1 MRHST
6 LYDKIGSVTGDFA
19 QLQAN
24 VCILSRARLSY
35 DVQEFRCIKCI
46 FDLQY
51 FQLTMGLSGCDPIV
65 SPGRSVF
72 LLPLL
77 YR

>member
-6 LYDKIGSVTGDFA
+6 LYDKIGFVTGDFA
-19 QLQAN
+19 RLQAN
-24 VCILSRARLSY
+24 VCALSRARLSY

-51 FQLTMGLSGCDPIV
+51 FQLTMGSSGWDPII
-65 SPGRSVF
+65 SLGRSVF

-77 YR
+77 YK

>member
-6 LYDKIGSVTGDFA
+6 LYDKIGFVTGDFA
-19 QLQAN
+19 QLQVN

-51 FQLTMGLSGCDPIV
+51 FQLKMGYIKT
-65 SPGRSVF
+65 
-72 LLPLL
+72 
-77 YR
+77 Y